1 MHLLFASKNRHLSKR
16 RTTRRMIMRTI
27 LSAMLSLSV
36 LAAVAAPASAGHA
49 DPRNPAVEI
58 PDPSPN

>member
-1 MHLLFASKNRHLSKR
+1 
-16 RTTRRMIMRTI
+16 MRTI
-27 LSAMLSLSV
+27 LSAV
-36 LAAVAAPASAGHA
+36 LALPVLVSVAAPASAGRP